1 MAAERYSEDVV
12 KIVIKRA
19 VTSPC
24 TKVRNSVAKKQTL
37 DDDYLDTDTK
47 ALIQDFLSM
56 YPEDYTFFERLYLV

>member
-12 KIVIKRA
+12 KMVIKRA

-24 TKVRNSVAKKQTL
+24 TKVRNSVAKKQIL
-37 DDDYLDTDTK
+37 DDDYLDVDTK
-47 ALIQDFLSM
+47 ALIQDFLSV